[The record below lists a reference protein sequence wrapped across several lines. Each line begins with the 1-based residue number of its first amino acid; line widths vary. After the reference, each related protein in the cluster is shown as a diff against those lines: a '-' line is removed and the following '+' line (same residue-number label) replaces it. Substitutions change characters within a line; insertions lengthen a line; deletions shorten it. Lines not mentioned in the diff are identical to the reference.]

1 MRAGCLCIAGS
12 VVLAAPA
19 AGQPRPS
26 GAATRSAAAAA
37 RVNIAENIASARA
50 DRVAPNRATL
60 TVARKDPTKKL
71 RLFDGSGRE
80 IATTEAPD
88 GSIKAD
94 VNPQQGYLIA
104 PPTPERTPLTNQGV
118 NLPARYLTFTPAGAT
133 NLGGLFLRPTVIPLT
148 WNDQLRAYAT
158 ELLVGYEFEDGGERK
173 LAVPKTV
180 NFFAE
185 GANARIVES
194 SVTITDSGSSG
205 FKRVVLSTGEIEGE
219 THFTARAGPVDELK
233 SSVTVQ
239 REVGR
244 LKLTVYPAE
253 LPAFG
258 VGSGTLTV
266 TLLARDGNPLPAARP
281 LEVQLTSRRLLHPA
295 TLTIDQGKNSAT
307 ADIRTTGYGHDEVLA
322 QSGDFQA
329 PFPVDLVFPL
339 AATVAAAVGGS
350 LGGVARYLRNRR
362 KRAPLLVRR
371 ILEGTI
377 VGVIVVG
384 AAWVGLVRVEVSTGI
399 LGTPFGAF
407 VLAALAGYL
416 GCVVLDHIAGKT
428 FGTSKPT

>member
-1 MRAGCLCIAGS
+1 
-12 VVLAAPA
+12 
-19 AGQPRPS
+19 
-26 GAATRSAAAAA
+26 
-37 RVNIAENIASARA
+37 
-50 DRVAPNRATL
+50 
-60 TVARKDPTKKL
+60 
-71 RLFDGSGRE
+71 
-80 IATTEAPD
+80 
-88 GSIKAD
+88 
-94 VNPQQGYLIA
+94 
-104 PPTPERTPLTNQGV
+104 
-118 NLPARYLTFTPAGAT
+118 
-133 NLGGLFLRPTVIPLT
+133 
-148 WNDQLRAYAT
+148 LRAYAT

-185 GANARIVES
+185 GANARVVES

-244 LKLTVYPAE
+244 LKLTVYPPE

-295 TLTIDQGKNSAT
+295 TLTIDQGKNNAT

-322 QSGDFQA
+322 QSGDLQA

-384 AAWVGLVRVEVSTGI
+384 AAWVGLVHVEVSTGI